1 MLRKIL
7 GSMAVAVATF
17 AAVPAQADVV
27 ASIHLDF
34 ASGATYNG
42 TLTFS
47 DGYGR
52 LIDTAGTLSGAL
64 YGTQVYSWTWWEG
77 TQQPNPRD
85 YDGVASTYEDILM
98 SGTEPNWSSF
108 IGISWSHGA
117 PGDLPVL
124 NLNLDPTNL
133 YWKSYNGAGGDLIV
147 DGFIGARN
155 VPEPGSLALSAL
167 GLMALGAAARRRR
180 A

>member
-7 GSMAVAVATF
+7 GSMAVAVAAF
-17 AAVPAQADVV
+17 AAAPAQANVV
-27 ASIHLDF
+27 TNIHLDF
-34 ASGATYNG
+34 SSGATYNG

-52 LIDTAGTLSGAL
+52 LIDTAGTLSGSL

-77 TQQPNPRD
+77 THQPNPRD
-85 YDGVASTYEDILM
+85 YDGVATTYEDILM
-98 SGTEPNWSSF
+98 SGSEPSYSTF
-108 IGISWSHGA
+108 IGFSWFHGA
-117 PGDLPVL
+117 AGDLPVL
-124 NLNLDPTNL
+124 NLNPVDA
-133 YWKSYNGAGGDLIV
+133 YWKSFDGNGVDVIV
-147 DGFIGARN
+147 GGFIGAGH